1 MRKLLPILLLLLLSL
16 AAPAKGRA
24 THTHHIKH
32 THHTK
37 RTTHANRSTHK
48 ARSTTARARFQR
60 ANPCPATGKRTGA
73 CPGYVVDHKVPIK
86 RGGPDSPANMQWQTR
101 EAAKAKDRIE

>member
-24 THTHHIKH
+24 THTY
-32 THHTK
+32 HTK
-37 RTTHANRSTHK
+37 RTHHAKLSTHK
-48 ARSTTARARFQR
+48 ARSPTARARFQR

-86 RGGPDSPANMQWQTR
+86 RGGPDSPDNMQWQTR

>member
-16 AAPAKGRA
+16 AAPAKGRS
-24 THTHHIKH
+24 THTHHA
-32 THHTK
+32 K
-37 RTTHANRSTHK
+37 RTTHAKRTHK

-86 RGGPDSPANMQWQTR
+86 RGGPDSPDNMQWQTR

>member
-16 AAPAKGRA
+16 AAPAKGRSS
-24 THTHHIKH
+24 H

-37 RTTHANRSTHK
+37 RTHHAKRATTHK
-48 ARSTTARARFQR
+48 PRSTTARARFQR

-73 CPGYVVDHKVPIK
+73 CPGYVVDHKVPLK
-86 RGGPDSPANMQWQTR
+86 RGGPDSPDNMQWQTR

>member
-1 MRKLLPILLLLLLSL
+1 MRKLLPLLLLLLLSL
-16 AAPAKGRA
+16 TAPAKGRSP
-24 THTHHIKH
+24 H

-37 RTTHANRSTHK
+37 RTTHAKRSTHK
-48 ARSTTARARFQR
+48 PRSTTARARFQR

-73 CPGYVVDHKVPIK
+73 CPGYVVDHKIPIK
-86 RGGPDSPANMQWQTR
+86 RGGPDSPDNMQWQTR